1 MPDKRAYTAGKY
13 ALEVGRISAGW
24 IQKFSGGSATAEVV
38 TEKIGIDHLARK
50 HLAGVKYEDIVL
62 EVGTGMSKGFYEWI
76 KAAWDGKSVRQDGAV
91 IVTDYDFKEQSRKT
105 FHLALITETVLP
117 ALDAASKDAAKMT
130 VKLTPEWVRTTTGS
144 GKQISTPGGN
154 AQAQKKWLPSNF
166 KLDIPGLDCTRVN
179 KIGEL
184 VVKQKVVDNPVG
196 ELRDYEKDP
205 GHLEFGNLTVTM
217 AESLA
222 DSWYKWFEDFVI
234 KGNCGQDQE
243 KSGSLIYL
251 ASDMKTELLRVSLS
265 NLGIFKLAEEHVEAG
280 SEGIR
285 RVKAELYVERMQF
298 QYGGA
303 MTFA

>member
-1 MPDKRAYTAGKY
+1 MPEKRAYTAGKY
-13 ALEVGRISAGW
+13 ALEVGGITAGW

-38 TEKIGIDHLARK
+38 TEKLGIDHLARK

-76 KAAWDGKSVRQDGAV
+76 KAAWDGKVIRKDGAV
-91 IVTDYDFKEQSRKT
+91 IVADHDFKEQSRKT
-105 FHLALITETVLP
+105 FYRALITETLLP

-130 VKLTPEWVRTTTGS
+130 VKLTPESVRTITGS
-144 GKQISTPGGN
+144 GKQTSTPGGK
-154 AQAQKKWLPSNF
+154 AEVQKKWLPANF
-166 KLDIPGLDCTRVN
+166 KLEIPGLDCTRVN

-184 VVKQKVVDNPVG
+184 VVKQKVVEHATG
-196 ELRDYEKDP
+196 ELRDYEKEAAS
-205 GHLEFGNLTVTM
+205 LEYGNLAVTM
-217 AESLA
+217 AESHA
-222 DSWYKWFEDFVI
+222 DSWYKWFEEFVI

-243 KSGSLIYL
+243 KSGSLTYL
-251 ASDMKTELLRVSLS
+251 ASDTKTELFRVSFS

-285 RVKAELYVERMQF
+285 RVKAELYVEQMQF

-303 MTFA
+303 ITQ

>member
-1 MPDKRAYTAGKY
+1 MADKRAYTAGKY
-13 ALEVGRISAGW
+13 ALEVGGIAAGW

-38 TEKIGIDHLARK
+38 TEKLGIDHLARK

-76 KAAWDGKSVRQDGAV
+76 KAAWDGKTVRKDGAV
-91 IVTDYDFKEQSRKT
+91 IVADHDFKEQSRKT
-105 FHLALITETVLP
+105 FYHALITETMLP

-130 VKLTPEWVRTTTGS
+130 VKLTPESVRTTTGS
-144 GKQISTPGGN
+144 GKQTSTSGGN

-184 VVKQKVVDNPVG
+184 VVKQKVVENPVG
-196 ELRDYEKDP
+196 ELRDYEKEP
-205 GHLEFGNLTVTM
+205 AHAEFGNVVVTM
-217 AESLA
+217 AESYA
-222 DSWYKWFEDFVI
+222 DTWYKWFEEFVV

-243 KSGSLIYL
+243 KNGSLTYL
-251 ASDMKTELLRVSLS
+251 TPDLKTELFRVTFS
-265 NLGIFKLAEEHVEAG
+265 NLGIFKLNEEHAEAG

-285 RVKAELYVERMQF
+285 RVKAELYVEKMDL

-303 MTFA
+303 ATWA